1 MRHEGAVRMVS
12 LLVMFYEHNTWANL
26 RLLDFCA
33 GLSDEQLDAS
43 APGTFGRVRDTLV
56 HIVRDKDTP

>member
-1 MRHEGAVRMVS
+1 MVS
-12 LLVMFYEHNTWANL
+12 LLVTFYEHNTWANL

-43 APGTFGRVRDTLV
+43 APGTFGRVRATLV

>member
-33 GLSDEQLDAS
+33 GLSDAQWDAS
-43 APGTFGRVRDTLV
+43 ASGTFGRVRDTVV
-56 HIVRDKDTP
+56 HIVRDKDMP

>member
-1 MRHEGAVRMVS
+1 MRQEGAVRMVS
-12 LLVMFYEHNTWANL
+12 LLVTLCEHNTGANL

-56 HIVRDKDTP
+56 HIVRDKNTP

>member
-1 MRHEGAVRMVS
+1 MVS
-12 LLVMFYEHNTWANL
+12 LLVALYEHSTGANL

-33 GLSDEQLDAS
+33 RLSDEQLDAS
-43 APGTFGRVRDTLV
+43 AAGTFRRVRHTLV

>member
-1 MRHEGAVRMVS
+1 MVS
-12 LLVMFYEHNTWANL
+12 LLVTLCEHNTGANL

-33 GLSDEQLDAS
+33 RLSDEQLDAS

-56 HIVRDKDTP
+56 HIVRDKNTP

>member
-12 LLVMFYEHNTWANL
+12 LLVTLYEHNTWANL

-43 APGTFGRVRDTLV
+43 APGTFGRVRDTRV
-56 HIVRDKDTP
+56 HSVRDKDTP

>member
-1 MRHEGAVRMVS
+1 MVS
-12 LLVMFYEHNTWANL
+12 LLVTLYEHNTGANL
-26 RLLDFCA
+26 RVLDFCA

-56 HIVRDKDTP
+56 HIVKDMDTP